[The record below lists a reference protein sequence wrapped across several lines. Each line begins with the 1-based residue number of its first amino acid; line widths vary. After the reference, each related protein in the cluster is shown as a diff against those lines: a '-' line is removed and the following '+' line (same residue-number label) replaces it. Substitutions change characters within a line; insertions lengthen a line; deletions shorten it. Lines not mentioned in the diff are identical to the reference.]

1 LVAKLELKETARKMA
16 IDDMD
21 QVGTQQATE
30 EQRAPEATE
39 EQAQPE
45 SAQPEAAAETT
56 AETPASETTQ
66 SAAEGAANDV
76 APEGADFGA
85 MLDVYEEQANSI
97 QEGEVVTG
105 RVIAVSDQGV
115 LIDIGFKSEGI
126 VPRDEFQTDE
136 EGNLRIKRGDEVDV
150 LVKSFENSEG
160 YVVLS
165 RADAVRMKVWDK
177 IRKAHADKEIV
188 TGRVIERIKGGLKVD
203 IDGVSAFLPGSQVDV
218 RPVRNLDAFKGKEIE
233 VRVIKINKKRSNIV
247 LSRKAVLE
255 EDITAKKGETLQVL
269 EEGVIMEGQ
278 VKNITEYGAFIDLG
292 GIDGLLHITDM
303 SWGRIQSPND
313 LFKVGDR
320 VQVKVL
326 KFDRDRERISLG
338 YKQLLPDPWETVA
351 ERYYIGQRLHGKV
364 VSITDYGAFV
374 ELEEGVEGLVH
385 VTEMTWSKRLKHP
398 SKIVEVGQEVDTMV
412 LDVDPKSRRISL
424 GIKQT
429 EPDPWETLPQ
439 RYAIGTRVEGKVRS
453 LTDFGAFVEIEDGID
468 GLVHVSDIS
477 WTKRIKHPS
486 EVLKKGQT
494 VQAAITHIDSDNRR
508 LSLSI
513 KDLEP
518 NAWDRFF
525 DTHRVGNTVQGK
537 IARFANFG
545 AFVELEEGIEGLC
558 HVSELADERV
568 EKPEDAVQ
576 IGQTLPFK
584 ILKLDREQRKIG
596 LSARA
601 VGKEDDPGDVRT
613 YYDTGE
619 GMASL
624 AELANLFP
632 RSAATE
638 ESAPA
643 EETAPEPETAESAV
657 EEPETAV
664 VDTQPEAAVEEPQAS
679 EESAVAEEPQASEE
693 PAVAEE
699 PQASEEPEAAVEA
712 AAEPEATAEASTGTE
727 ETEET
732 EENTPAQ
739 GE

>member
-1 LVAKLELKETARKMA
+1 MA
-16 IDDMD
+16 IDDTNHTGAQTAAD
-21 QVGTQQATE
+21 ETP
-30 EQRAPEATE
+30 APESTE
-39 EQAQPE
+39 AVEAQA
-45 SAQPEAAAETT
+45 PEAAASEQTETAASEQSEDTATPT
-56 AETPASETTQ
+56 AE
-66 SAAEGAANDV
+66 AAEATT
-76 APEGADFGA
+76 EGGDFGA
-85 MLDVYEEQANSI
+85 MLDVYEEQANSV

-115 LIDIGFKSEGI
+115 LIDIGFKSEGL
-126 VPRDEFQTDE
+126 VPRDEFPTDE
-136 EGNLRIKRGDEVDV
+136 NGNPAVKRGDQVDV
-150 LVKSFENSEG
+150 LVKNFEDPEG
-160 YVVLS
+160 YVRLS

-177 IRKAHADKEIV
+177 IRKAHADRV
-188 TGRVIERIKGGLKVD
+188 TIKGKVIERIKGGLKVD

-218 RPVRNLDAFKGKEIE
+218 RPVRNLDAFRGRDID
-233 VRVIKINKKRSNIV
+233 VRVLKINKKRSNIV

-255 EDITAKKGETLQVL
+255 EELTSKKGETLGLL
-269 EEGVIMEGQ
+269 EEGVVLEGQ

-292 GIDGLLHITDM
+292 GIDGLLHIADM
-303 SWGRIQSPND
+303 SWGRIQSPNE
-313 LFKVGDR
+313 LFKVGDH

-338 YKQLLPDPWETVA
+338 YKQLMPDPWETVQ
-351 ERYYIGQRLHGKV
+351 ERYFVGQRLKGKV

-398 SKIVEVGQEVDTMV
+398 SKIVEVNDEVEVMVLEVD
-412 LDVDPKSRRISL
+412 PNHRRISL

-429 EPDPWETLPQ
+429 EPDPWETLPT

-453 LTDFGAFVEIEDGID
+453 LTDFGAFVEIEDGVD

-494 VQAAITHIDSDNRR
+494 VEAIITNIDSENRR

-525 DTHRVGNTVQGK
+525 DEHRPGSVVQGK
-537 IARFANFG
+537 VARFANFG

-558 HVSELADERV
+558 HVSELADERI

-576 IGQTLPFK
+576 IGQVLSFK

-613 YYDTGE
+613 YYDSGE

-624 AELANLFP
+624 GELANMFP
-632 RSAATE
+632 RTP
-638 ESAPA
+638 APQ
-643 EETAPEPETAESAV
+643 PETKDAPSPEV
-657 EEPETAV
+657 EGANDSNE
-664 VDTQPEAAVEEPQAS
+664 
-679 EESAVAEEPQASEE
+679 
-693 PAVAEE
+693 
-699 PQASEEPEAAVEA
+699 
-712 AAEPEATAEASTGTE
+712 
-727 ETEET
+727 
-732 EENTPAQ
+732 
-739 GE
+739 